1 MIPITK
7 EILNSYV
14 ERGLVL
20 ANRHQSLPLTIY
32 NYSRTCQYDSAWDE
46 VTLQCR
52 GLIMDDAGEI
62 VAKGFNKF
70 FNYEESAGSG
80 KIPIKGDYVY
90 VQEKMDGSLGI
101 LFYYANEWH
110 MATRGSFHSDQ
121 AVEGLKILKEKYNN
135 LLAFERSVSYLCEII
150 YPKNRIVVDYGSKPR
165 IVFLSVILRGVELH
179 WTTACSFF
187 SASGIRK
194 SDIVKTEQH
203 FKFSPELYESLKAK
217 NTQNAEGFVLRFQP
231 DSFRMKIKFEDY
243 VRLHRLLT
251 DFSNVDIWEL
261 LKDGTDLDKFLDRV
275 PDEFDKWVK
284 DTIRNLQ
291 YHKYRIEERA
301 GKIHEYFRYGKYGDR
316 EIEPTKKDFANHLE
330 FCGVEPG
337 IRSICFAIWDRKE
350 YAHIVWKMIRPQY
363 QKPFWNTEE

>member
-32 NYSRTCQYDSAWDE
+32 NYSRTCQYDSVWDE

-62 VAKGFNKF
+62 VARGFNKF
-70 FNYEESAGSG
+70 FNYEESASSG

-101 LFYYANEWH
+101 LFYYADEWH

-165 IVFLSVILRGVELH
+165 IVFLSVISRGVELH

-217 NTQNAEGFVLRFQP
+217 NIRNAEGFVLRFQP
-231 DSFRMKIKFEDY
+231 DSFRMKIKFEEY

-251 DFSNVDIWEL
+251 NFSNVDIWEHL
-261 LKDGTDLDKFLDRV
+261 SRGEELDQFLEMV
-275 PDEFDKWVK
+275 PDEFDRWVK
-284 DTIRNLQ
+284 AWEKALKFSHVMWMKHSQNYLDQLA
-291 YHKYRIEERA
+291 KEE
-301 GKIHEYFRYGKYGDR
+301 F
-316 EIEPTKKDFANHLE
+316 T
-330 FCGVEPG
+330 C
-337 IRSICFAIWDRKE
+337 RKE
-350 YAHIVWKMIRPQY
+350 EALWIQARVTQPYWSILFSMLNGRDPGALIWKQIKPNY

>member
-32 NYSRTCQYDSAWDE
+32 NYSRSCQYDSAWDE

-62 VAKGFNKF
+62 VARGFNKF

-101 LFYYANEWH
+101 LFHYAGEWH

-150 YPKNRIVVDYGSKPR
+150 YPANRIVVDYGSKPR
-165 IVFLSVILRGVELH
+165 IVFLSVISQGVELH

-203 FKFSPELYESLKAK
+203 FKFSPELYESLKAQ
-217 NTQNAEGFVLRFQP
+217 NTRNAEGFVLRFQP

-251 DFSNVDIWEL
+251 NFSNVDIWEHL
-261 LKDGTDLDKFLDRV
+261 SRGEELDQFLEMV
-275 PDEFDKWVK
+275 PDEFDKWVREWEVALKVAHVMWMKNAKNYRNQLSEEGFTCRKSEALWIQDRVPQSYWSIMFLMINDK
-284 DTIRNLQ
+284 DPSSQ
-291 YHKYRIEERA
+291 
-301 GKIHEYFRYGKYGDR
+301 
-316 EIEPTKKDFANHLE
+316 
-330 FCGVEPG
+330 
-337 IRSICFAIWDRKE
+337 IWKQIKPE
-350 YAHIVWKMIRPQY
+350 Y
-363 QKPFWNTEE
+363 QKPFWNKDEFA